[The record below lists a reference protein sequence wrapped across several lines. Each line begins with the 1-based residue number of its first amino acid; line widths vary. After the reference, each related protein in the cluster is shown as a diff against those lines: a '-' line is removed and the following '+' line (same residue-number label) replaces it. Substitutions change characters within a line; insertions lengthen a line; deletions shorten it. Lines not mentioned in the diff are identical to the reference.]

1 MEQALHDLKGDPQMS
16 KDHICAEGCGCASK
30 QSDRPSAEEML
41 VHYLGMLRGMQ
52 LWFHG
57 AHVLTKGAGFSG
69 DHAFL
74 YDKIYTEIQ
83 EEMDGAIE
91 KVVGLTQNEML
102 ACPAKITDL
111 AMAVLEHYPT
121 PAGASCLM
129 IASVGLQII
138 RDYLEGLELLYRDL
152 KQSDELSLGL
162 DDFIM
167 TSANTHEGYVYLL
180 QQRVKMES
188 EK

>member
-1 MEQALHDLKGDPQMS
+1 
-16 KDHICAEGCGCASK
+16 
-30 QSDRPSAEEML
+30 
-41 VHYLGMLRGMQ
+41 MQ

-57 AHVLTKGAGFSG
+57 AHALTKGTGFSG

-74 YDKIYTEIQ
+74 YNKIYTEIQ
-83 EEMDGAIE
+83 DEMDSAIE
-91 KVVGLTQNEML
+91 KVVGITNNEML
-102 ACPAKITDL
+102 ACPVKITDL
-111 AMAVLEHYPT
+111 AMAVLEHYPS

-138 RDYLEGLELLYRDL
+138 RDYLEGLEILYRDL
-152 KQSDELSLGL
+152 KESDELSLGL

-167 TSANTHEGYVYLL
+167 TSANIHEGYAYLL
-180 QQRVKMES
+180 QQRVKTES

>member
-1 MEQALHDLKGDPQMS
+1 
-16 KDHICAEGCGCASK
+16 
-30 QSDRPSAEEML
+30 
-41 VHYLGMLRGMQ
+41 
-52 LWFHG
+52 
-57 AHVLTKGAGFSG
+57 
-69 DHAFL
+69 
-74 YDKIYTEIQ
+74 
-83 EEMDGAIE
+83 
-91 KVVGLTQNEML
+91 
-102 ACPAKITDL
+102 
-111 AMAVLEHYPT
+111 
-121 PAGASCLM
+121 M